1 MLCLRLLGQRH
12 IIASSWLCKT
22 DVCKQLS
29 TIGLYFIS
37 RMPWVPPQVF
47 SDMTAMIAFGVE
59 WSTGLLGPMWF
70 SGLGFDSLVIF
81 PAKTCSRLKVFK
93 VESVQTFNFTLSL
106 SIPWLGWN
114 NGCLMQI
121 GWEDPC
127 SFCPQMKLQRHN
139 GKPHQDWI
147 FSVLLDCA
155 WSFRVFWMVK
165 EHFPA

>member
-93 VESVQTFNFTLSL
+93 VESVQTFLIYFYIITFNSL
-106 SIPWLGWN
+106 ARMKQWMSDANWLGR
-114 NGCLMQI
+114 
-121 GWEDPC
+121 P
-127 SFCPQMKLQRHN
+127 
-139 GKPHQDWI
+139 
-147 FSVLLDCA
+147 LL
-155 WSFRVFWMVK
+155 FL
-165 EHFPA
+165 PANEAAAAQWKTPPGLDF